1 MRCYIA
7 PGDSASNLGGL
18 VKDLLSKKRK
28 ENTTLRIRV
37 SSKYALSLSCRWLSC
52 RVTQSCVMN
61 IYREKG
67 WRWPHVQTDRETGT
81 KTEAAQRQRNRG
93 GTQRL
98 VNMEVVEGPFFTDRE
113 RETERETERDGER
126 QRQTETDRERDR
138 DEGRVPQTD
147 LEVGAKALAVVRPPV
162 LPGVAGLLAPRRDG
176 SSEVGVTRRYVLT
189 HQQPRI
195 ACASKQ
201 AHNGAQRCCLLQCRR
216 KAA

>member
-1 MRCYIA
+1 MA
-7 PGDSASNLGGL
+7 PCTDGQRDRNEDRGRTETE
-18 VKDLLSKKRK
+18 KWRRDTETSKH
-28 ENTTLRIRV
+28 
-37 SSKYALSLSCRWLSC
+37 
-52 RVTQSCVMN
+52 
-61 IYREKG
+61 G
-67 WRWPHVQTDRETGT
+67 
-81 KTEAAQRQRNRG
+81 RG
-93 GTQRL
+93 G
-98 VNMEVVEGPFFTDRE
+98 GSFFYRQTDRE

-201 AHNGAQRCCLLQCRR
+201 AHNGAQRCCLLQCQR

>member
-1 MRCYIA
+1 MA
-7 PGDSASNLGGL
+7 PCTDEQRDRNEDRGRTETEKWRRDTETSKHGRGGG
-18 VKDLLSKKRK
+18 SFF
-28 ENTTLRIRV
+28 
-37 SSKYALSLSCRWLSC
+37 
-52 RVTQSCVMN
+52 
-61 IYREKG
+61 YR
-67 WRWPHVQTDRETGT
+67 QTDRE
-81 KTEAAQRQRNRG
+81 
-93 GTQRL
+93 
-98 VNMEVVEGPFFTDRE
+98 RE

-195 ACASKQ
+195 ACATKQ
-201 AHNGAQRCCLLQCRR
+201 AHNGAQRCCLLQCQR